1 MNEALLS
8 NAVATANLLEFAPE
22 FGRFVYISSSEVYGY
37 QTAVPFSEG
46 FTPFPIS
53 PYAIGKYAGELY
65 ARMKRHVTNQPI
77 VCVRPFNTFGPY
89 QSERAV
95 IPELIVRCLRGL
107 PVETTEGIQTREFNY
122 VDNIID
128 AFVMVAG
135 MSAPPADQVVNIGSN
150 REIAI
155 RDLVR
160 RIHEATGSKSELRIG
175 HLPNRPTE
183 IWRMCADNERAV
195 ELLGW
200 TPQVTFEEGLE
211 RTVAWHRRYL
221 DVFINPDRP
230 STSCDA
236 GAPCMRIGISGCR
249 AHRRVS
255 LRFLPGRARRD
266 RPDAFTRRGAGIR
279 TGVRTRRVAWVLI
292 LGPPRRFP
300 GASRTPWR
308 VRQQHGGDAPG
319 PGDRRLPGSSFLFM
333 SSTSTGGRST
343 SPSTSPLPSRP

>member
-1 MNEALLS
+1 MVWKDKRVLVTGGAGFIGSHLTKRLVRLGARVSVLVKYRSIIDNVRLSPVWDDIQVIEGDLRNIDSLKPFRDQSYDTVFHLAAYNHVGDSFLHVNEALLS
-8 NAVATANLLEFAPE
+8 NAVATANLLESAPA
-22 FGRFVYISSSEVYGY
+22 FGRFIYISSSEVYGY

-77 VCVRPFNTFGPY
+77 ICVRPFNTFGPY

-95 IPELIVRCLRGL
+95 IPELIGRCLRGL

-122 VDNIID
+122 VDNIVD

-135 MSAPPADQVVNIGSN
+135 MPVPPEDRVVNIGSN

-183 IWRMCADNERAV
+183 IWRMCADNERAA

-211 RTVAWHRRYL
+211 RTVAWYRRYL
-221 DVFINPDRP
+221 DVF
-230 STSCDA
+230 
-236 GAPCMRIGISGCR
+236 
-249 AHRRVS
+249 HQ
-255 LRFLPGRARRD
+255 
-266 RPDAFTRRGAGIR
+266 
-279 TGVRTRRVAWVLI
+279 
-292 LGPPRRFP
+292 PRS
-300 GASRTPWR
+300 A
-308 VRQQHGGDAPG
+308 
-319 PGDRRLPGSSFLFM
+319 LNEL
-333 SSTSTGGRST
+333 
-343 SPSTSPLPSRP
+343 